1 MAGQAD
7 AEQPEYTSEQLVEM
21 ALQSLHGHD
30 ALLGGGPNAPQAK
43 RADPAAAQV
52 LATLALVKAVRELQS
67 EMTRLGR

>member
-1 MAGQAD
+1 MTDQHAP
-7 AEQPEYTSEQLVEM
+7 EETEYTSEQLVEM

-30 ALLGGGPNAPQAK
+30 ALGGGPVVQQSK

-52 LATLALVKAVRELQS
+52 LATLALVKAVRELQV